1 MRHKIIAPFAFIVM
15 ALSVLI
21 TCSAAGATQEEEKF
35 SRKSLS
41 EQMDEI
47 NDNLYELSDNPAF
60 GGFYYEGDTLIVNV
74 VEGQPIA
81 YHQTPSFFSTYPDVE
96 VHYRTVKYSLDFLE
110 SVKDALVPQMSSL
123 GISVLDANEATNQV
137 DIYLSHTGEQVQST
151 IIQLIDNS
159 FGISDFLNFI
169 DYSNLSIRNNIGDV
183 SDEPSNID
191 TNSVAL
197 SIGLFSHGVKL

>member
-1 MRHKIIAPFAFIVM
+1 MTGVQTC
-15 ALSVLI
+15 AL
-21 TCSAAGATQEEEKF
+21 
-35 SRKSLS
+35 
-41 EQMDEI
+41 
-47 NDNLYELSDNPAF
+47 
-60 GGFYYEGDTLIVNV
+60 
-74 VEGQPIA
+74 PIW
-81 YHQTPSFFSTYPDVE
+81 
-96 VHYRTVKYSLDFLE
+96 
-110 SVKDALVPQMSSL
+110 
-123 GISVLDANEATNQV
+123 ISVLDANEATNQV

>member
-21 TCSAAGATQEEEKF
+21 TCSATGATQEEEKI
-35 SRKSLS
+35 SRNSLS

-81 YHQTPSFFSTYPDVE
+81 YHQTPSFQHFRMY
-96 VHYRTVKYSLDFLE
+96 KF
-110 SVKDALVPQMSSL
+110 
-123 GISVLDANEATNQV
+123 I
-137 DIYLSHTGEQVQST
+137 IVQ
-151 IIQLIDNS
+151 
-159 FGISDFLNFI
+159 
-169 DYSNLSIRNNIGDV
+169 
-183 SDEPSNID
+183 
-191 TNSVAL
+191 
-197 SIGLFSHGVKL
+197 